1 MLVFLS
7 NVSLMSKN
15 REHFKKA
22 RAVFRRHGG
31 VLRTREAIR
40 SGIHPRT
47 LYAMRDVGIV
57 EQLSRGLYR
66 LAELPPLSNQNLVT
80 VSLRVPKGV
89 MCLISALAFHELT
102 TQIPHEVYI
111 ALERGSEAP
120 RIEHPPLRVYWF
132 TGRAFN
138 EGIQSYEVD
147 GVPVRVYDPEKTI
160 ADCFKYRNKLGI
172 DAAIEA
178 LKFWR
183 RRKGYSIERLMACA
197 RTCRVERLI
206 HPYLEALL

>member
-7 NVSLMSKN
+7 NSSIMSKN

-22 RAVFRRHGG
+22 KAIFQRHGG
-31 VLRTREAIR
+31 ALRTGEAIR
-40 SGIHPRT
+40 CGIHPRT
-47 LYAMRDVGIV
+47 LYAMRDAGIV

-66 LAELPPLSNQNLVT
+66 LAELPPLSNQDLVT
-80 VSLRVPKGV
+80 VSLRVPNGV

-120 RIEHPPLRVYWF
+120 RLEHPPLRVYWF
-132 TGRAFN
+132 TGRAFT
-138 EGIQSYEVD
+138 EGFRSYEVD

-160 ADCFKYRNKLGI
+160 ADCFKYRNKLGL
-172 DAAIEA
+172 DVAIEA
-178 LKFWR
+178 LRIWR
-183 RRKGYSIERLMACA
+183 RRKDYSIERLMGRA
-197 RTCRVERLI
+197 RICRVERLI
-206 HPYLEALL
+206 RPYLEAIV